1 MTAHTLDVKPSVLGL
16 EFIEIVA
23 QDMDYIRSYLNQ
35 LGFTLTSKHRR
46 KQVYLFQQGQTKIIV
61 NASDDLTAEAY
72 FNELGISIYAIALRC
87 HQAADVYHNAIELG
101 GWDKSNHSG
110 PMEINIPGIE
120 GVGGTSLY
128 FIDQPRENLSVYD
141 IDFVELDEPEASA
154 SMIERFTAVNFT
166 VEKQRA
172 HALTLWLQRLLGLE
186 ENTSSVELLDGFQIR
201 FTEDADNSE
210 RCDYVNV
217 LSVERSKDSQSQSLP
232 SLENSAF
239 LIEG

>member
-1 MTAHTLDVKPSVLGL
+1 MTAHTLDKKPSVLGL

-23 QDMDYIRSYLNQ
+23 QDIDNVRAYLNQ

-72 FNELGISIYAIALRC
+72 FNELGISVYAIALRC
-87 HQAADVYHNAIELG
+87 YQAADVYHNAIELG

-141 IDFVELDEPEASA
+141 IDFIELDEQTENTKA
-154 SMIERFTAVNFT
+154 IERFTAVNFT

-172 HALTLWLQRLLGLE
+172 QALTIWLQRLLDLKEG
-186 ENTSSVELLDGFQIR
+186 SSTVELPDGFQIR
-201 FTEDADNSE
+201 FTEDADDNEHCDFINSLHVQLVASCQLD
-210 RCDYVNV
+210 R
-217 LSVERSKDSQSQSLP
+217 LP
-232 SLENSAF
+232 RLQNSAF
-239 LIEG
+239 EIRG